1 MSEGSQNT
9 PNQELI
15 LCVAKSWKWYQAL
28 SKGKV
33 RYVQELGMRENPTI
47 EPITRNLPLAV
58 LNPDQI
64 ENLLKGQHAPDLNM
78 AKLLADPSLILR

>member
-1 MSEGSQNT
+1 
-9 PNQELI
+9 
-15 LCVAKSWKWYQAL
+15 
-28 SKGKV
+28 
-33 RYVQELGMRENPTI
+33 MRENPTI
-47 EPITRNLPLAV
+47 EPITRNLPLAA